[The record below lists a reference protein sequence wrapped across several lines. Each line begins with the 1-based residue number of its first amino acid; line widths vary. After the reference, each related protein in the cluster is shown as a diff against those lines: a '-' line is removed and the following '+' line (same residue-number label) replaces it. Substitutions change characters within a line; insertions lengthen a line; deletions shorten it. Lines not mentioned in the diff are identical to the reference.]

1 MSDFGFMN
9 SGFGDVGGDAY
20 EENFRINI
28 TAMLSLFI
36 SKALEDSLKYIKI
49 CKRNAV
55 TKRDLEMAL
64 KFQTLRFF
72 QNPELETELDEMK
85 EEIRAEMEDSESDS
99 SEGVWEDIPEG
110 EGEGEAESGAEDE
123 ADAESGAEGEVD
135 AGAED
140 EADAESG
147 AEGEVDAGAEDED
160 EAEYGEDE
168 AKAIE
173 VYSLEDGLT
182 GILQQFT
189 LDDGESDDFA
199 RANLRET
206 DVVDRNFV
214 VDFHKCSDS
223 WDSWEPQNDMQ
234 KTLFNAIES
243 MTAQF

>member
-1 MSDFGFMN
+1 MSDFGFMS

-36 SKALEDSLKYIKI
+36 SKALEDSMKYIKI

-55 TKRDLEMAL
+55 TKKDLEMAL

-72 QNPELETELDEMK
+72 QNPELENELTEMK
-85 EEIRAEMEDSESDS
+85 EEIRAELDGEEGEYYSDS
-99 SEGVWEDIPEG
+99 SDSGEGVWEDIPEG
-110 EGEGEAESGAEDE
+110 EA
-123 ADAESGAEGEVD
+123 EVD
-135 AGAED
+135 AGE
-140 EADAESG
+140 
-147 AEGEVDAGAEDED
+147 EGDILEGGTECEGDNNDSEGKV
-160 EAEYGEDE
+160 
-168 AKAIE
+168 IE
-173 VYSLEDGLT
+173 VHSLEDGLT

-189 LDDGESDDFA
+189 LDDAESDEFA

-206 DVVDRNFV
+206 EVEDRNFV
-214 VDFHKCSDS
+214 VDFHKCSDT
-223 WDSWEPQNDMQ
+223 WDSWEPENDMQ

>member
-1 MSDFGFMN
+1 MGDFGFMS

-36 SKALEDSLKYIKI
+36 SKALEDSMKYIQI

-55 TKRDLEMAL
+55 TKKDLEMAL

-72 QNPELETELDEMK
+72 QNPELENELTEMK
-85 EEIRAEMEDSESDS
+85 EEIRAELDGEDYSDS
-99 SEGVWEDIPEG
+99 SDSGEGVWEDIPEG
-110 EGEGEAESGAEDE
+110 EAE
-123 ADAESGAEGEVD
+123 ADAGVEAETEAEAETETEAGEIEC
-135 AGAED
+135 G
-140 EADAESG
+140 
-147 AEGEVDAGAEDED
+147 EDED
-160 EAEYGEDE
+160 EGEAVE
-168 AKAIE
+168 AVE
-173 VYSLEDGLT
+173 VLSLEDGLT

-189 LDDGESDDFA
+189 LEDGESDEFS

-206 DVVDRNFV
+206 EVKDRNFV

-223 WDSWEPQNDMQ
+223 WDSWEPENDMQ

>member
-1 MSDFGFMN
+1 MSDFGFMS

-55 TKRDLEMAL
+55 TKKDLEMAL

-72 QNPELETELDEMK
+72 QNPELENELTEMK
-85 EEIRAEMEDSESDS
+85 EEIRAELDGEECEYYSDS
-99 SEGVWEDIPEG
+99 SDSGEGVWEDIPEG
-110 EGEGEAESGAEDE
+110 EAE
-123 ADAESGAEGEVD
+123 ADTGEEGD
-135 AGAED
+135 IL
-140 EADAESG
+140 
-147 AEGEVDAGAEDED
+147 EGGTECEGDNNDSECKV
-160 EAEYGEDE
+160 
-168 AKAIE
+168 IE
-173 VYSLEDGLT
+173 VHSLEDGLT
-182 GILQQFT
+182 EILQQFT
-189 LDDGESDDFA
+189 LDDAESDEFS

-206 DVVDRNFV
+206 EVKDRNFV

-223 WDSWEPQNDMQ
+223 WDSWEPENDMQ

>member
-1 MSDFGFMN
+1 MGDFGFMS

-36 SKALEDSLKYIKI
+36 SKALEDSMKYIQI

-55 TKRDLEMAL
+55 TKKDLEMAL

-72 QNPELETELDEMK
+72 QNPQLENELDEMK
-85 EEIRAEMEDSESDS
+85 EEIRAELDGEEGEYYSDSSDSSDS

-110 EGEGEAESGAEDE
+110 E
-123 ADAESGAEGEVD
+123 ADAEAEAEAE
-135 AGAED
+135 AGVGT
-140 EADAESG
+140 ESG
-147 AEGEVDAGAEDED
+147 VIECEGDED
-160 EAEYGEDE
+160 EAGEAAE
-168 AKAIE
+168 TVE
-173 VYSLEDGLT
+173 VLSLEDGLT

-189 LDDGESDDFA
+189 LEDGESDEFT

-206 DVVDRNFV
+206 EVKDRNFV

-223 WDSWEPQNDMQ
+223 WDSWEPENDMQ

>member
-1 MSDFGFMN
+1 MGDFGFMS

-36 SKALEDSLKYIKI
+36 SKALEDSMKYIQI

-55 TKRDLEMAL
+55 TKKDLEMAL

-72 QNPELETELDEMK
+72 QNPQLENELDEMK
-85 EEIRAEMEDSESDS
+85 EEIRAELDGEEGEYYSDSSDSSDS

-110 EGEGEAESGAEDE
+110 E
-123 ADAESGAEGEVD
+123 ADAEAEAE
-135 AGAED
+135 AGVGT
-140 EADAESG
+140 ESG
-147 AEGEVDAGAEDED
+147 VIDCEGDED
-160 EAEYGEDE
+160 EAGEAAE
-168 AKAIE
+168 AVE
-173 VYSLEDGLT
+173 VLSLEDGLT

-189 LDDGESDDFA
+189 LEDGESDEFT

-206 DVVDRNFV
+206 EVKDRNFV

-223 WDSWEPQNDMQ
+223 WDSWEPENDMQ

>member
-1 MSDFGFMN
+1 MSDFGFMS

-36 SKALEDSLKYIKI
+36 SKALEDSMKYIKI

-55 TKRDLEMAL
+55 TKKDLEMAL

-72 QNPELETELDEMK
+72 QNPELENELTEMK
-85 EEIRAEMEDSESDS
+85 EEIRAELDGEEGEYYSDS
-99 SEGVWEDIPEG
+99 SDSGEGVWEDIPEG
-110 EGEGEAESGAEDE
+110 EAE
-123 ADAESGAEGEVD
+123 ADAGEEGD
-135 AGAED
+135 IL
-140 EADAESG
+140 
-147 AEGEVDAGAEDED
+147 EGGTECEGDNNDSEGKV
-160 EAEYGEDE
+160 
-168 AKAIE
+168 IE
-173 VYSLEDGLT
+173 VHSLEDGLT

-189 LDDGESDDFA
+189 LDDAESDEFA

-206 DVVDRNFV
+206 EVKDRNFV
-214 VDFHKCSDS
+214 VDFHKCSDT
-223 WDSWEPQNDMQ
+223 WDSWEPENDMQ

>member
-1 MSDFGFMN
+1 MGDFGFMS

-36 SKALEDSLKYIKI
+36 SKALEDSMKYIQI

-55 TKRDLEMAL
+55 TKKDLEMAL

-72 QNPELETELDEMK
+72 QNPELENELTEMK
-85 EEIRAEMEDSESDS
+85 QEIRAELDGEYYSDS
-99 SEGVWEDIPEG
+99 GDSGEGVWEDIPEG
-110 EGEGEAESGAEDE
+110 EGETESGGEGEGETESESGGEAESG
-123 ADAESGAEGEVD
+123 EGEVECE
-135 AGAED
+135 GNPE
-140 EADAESG
+140 EA
-147 AEGEVDAGAEDED
+147 V
-160 EAEYGEDE
+160 
-168 AKAIE
+168 E

-206 DVVDRNFV
+206 DVLDRNFV
-214 VDFHKCSDS
+214 VDFHKCCDS
-223 WDSWEPQNDMQ
+223 WDTWQPENDMQ

>member
-36 SKALEDSLKYIKI
+36 SKALEDSMKYIQI

-55 TKRDLEMAL
+55 TKKDLEMAL

-72 QNPELETELDEMK
+72 QNPELENELTEMK
-85 EEIRAEMEDSESDS
+85 EEIRAELDGEEGEYYSDS
-99 SEGVWEDIPEG
+99 SDSGEGVWEDIPEG
-110 EGEGEAESGAEDE
+110 EAE
-123 ADAESGAEGEVD
+123 ADAGAIECEGD
-135 AGAED
+135 
-140 EADAESG
+140 
-147 AEGEVDAGAEDED
+147 EDED
-160 EAEYGEDE
+160 EVEAAE
-168 AKAIE
+168 AVE
-173 VYSLEDGLT
+173 VLSLEDGLT

-189 LDDGESDDFA
+189 LEDGESDEFT
-199 RANLRET
+199 RASLRET
-206 DVVDRNFV
+206 EVEDRNFV

-223 WDSWEPQNDMQ
+223 WDSWEPENDMQ

>member
-1 MSDFGFMN
+1 MGDFGFMS

-36 SKALEDSLKYIKI
+36 SKALEDSMKYIQI

-55 TKRDLEMAL
+55 TKKDLEMAL

-72 QNPELETELDEMK
+72 QNPELENELTEMK
-85 EEIRAEMEDSESDS
+85 EEIRAELDGEEGEYYSDS
-99 SEGVWEDIPEG
+99 SDSGEGVWEDIPEG
-110 EGEGEAESGAEDE
+110 EAEADAGAIECEGDEDEGEAVEAAE
-123 ADAESGAEGEVD
+123 AVEVL
-135 AGAED
+135 
-140 EADAESG
+140 
-147 AEGEVDAGAEDED
+147 
-160 EAEYGEDE
+160 
-168 AKAIE
+168 
-173 VYSLEDGLT
+173 SLEDGLT

-189 LDDGESDDFA
+189 LEDGESDEFS

-206 DVVDRNFV
+206 EVKDRNFV

-223 WDSWEPQNDMQ
+223 WDSWEPENDMQ

>member
-1 MSDFGFMN
+1 MSDFGFMS

-55 TKRDLEMAL
+55 TKKDLEMAL

-72 QNPELETELDEMK
+72 QNPELENELDEMK
-85 EEIRAEMEDSESDS
+85 EEIRAEMEGEEEYYSESDS

-110 EGEGEAESGAEDE
+110 EAETDGEAE
-123 ADAESGAEGEVD
+123 ADADGEAV
-135 AGAED
+135 AGMTECGD
-140 EADAESG
+140 
-147 AEGEVDAGAEDED
+147 
-160 EAEYGEDE
+160 DE

-173 VYSLEDGLT
+173 VYSLEDGLD

-189 LDDGESDDFA
+189 LDDGEADEFS

-206 DVVDRNFV
+206 EVMDRNFV

>member
-110 EGEGEAESGAEDE
+110 EGEGEA
-123 ADAESGAEGEVD
+123 
-135 AGAED
+135 GAED

-160 EAEYGEDE
+160 EAEYEEDE

>member
-1 MSDFGFMN
+1 M
-9 SGFGDVGGDAY
+9 
-20 EENFRINI
+20 
-28 TAMLSLFI
+28 
-36 SKALEDSLKYIKI
+36 KYIQI

-55 TKRDLEMAL
+55 TKKDLEMAL

-72 QNPELETELDEMK
+72 QNPELENELTEMK
-85 EEIRAEMEDSESDS
+85 QEIRAELDGEYYSDS
-99 SEGVWEDIPEG
+99 GDSGEGVWEDIPEG
-110 EGEGEAESGAEDE
+110 EGETEAGGEAESG
-123 ADAESGAEGEVD
+123 EGEVECE
-135 AGAED
+135 GNPE
-140 EADAESG
+140 EA
-147 AEGEVDAGAEDED
+147 V
-160 EAEYGEDE
+160 
-168 AKAIE
+168 E

-214 VDFHKCSDS
+214 VDFHKCCDS
-223 WDSWEPQNDMQ
+223 WDTWQPENDMQ

>member
-1 MSDFGFMN
+1 MGDFGFMS

-36 SKALEDSLKYIKI
+36 SKALEDSMKYIQI

-55 TKRDLEMAL
+55 TKKDLEMAL

-72 QNPELETELDEMK
+72 QNPELENELTEMK
-85 EEIRAEMEDSESDS
+85 QEIRAELDGEYYSDS
-99 SEGVWEDIPEG
+99 GDSGEGVWEDIPEG
-110 EGEGEAESGAEDE
+110 EGEAEAESVSESESGGEAE
-123 ADAESGAEGEVD
+123 AESEEGEVECE
-135 AGAED
+135 GNPE
-140 EADAESG
+140 EA
-147 AEGEVDAGAEDED
+147 V
-160 EAEYGEDE
+160 
-168 AKAIE
+168 E

-199 RANLRET
+199 RANIRET

-214 VDFHKCSDS
+214 VDFHKCCDS
-223 WDSWEPQNDMQ
+223 WDTWQPENDMQ

>member
-1 MSDFGFMN
+1 MSDFGFMS

-36 SKALEDSLKYIKI
+36 SKALEDSMKYIKI

-55 TKRDLEMAL
+55 TKKDLEMAL

-72 QNPELETELDEMK
+72 QNPELENELTEMK
-85 EEIRAEMEDSESDS
+85 EEIRAELDGEEGEYYSDS
-99 SEGVWEDIPEG
+99 SDSGEGVWEDIPEG
-110 EGEGEAESGAEDE
+110 EGEGEAEAEVGE
-123 ADAESGAEGEVD
+123 EGD
-135 AGAED
+135 IL
-140 EADAESG
+140 
-147 AEGEVDAGAEDED
+147 EGGTECEGDNNDSEG
-160 EAEYGEDE
+160 
-168 AKAIE
+168 KIIE
-173 VYSLEDGLT
+173 VHSLEDGLT

-189 LDDGESDDFA
+189 LDDAESDEFA

-206 DVVDRNFV
+206 EVKDRNFV
-214 VDFHKCSDS
+214 VDFHKCSDT
-223 WDSWEPQNDMQ
+223 WDSWEPENDMQ

>member
-1 MSDFGFMN
+1 
-9 SGFGDVGGDAY
+9 
-20 EENFRINI
+20 
-28 TAMLSLFI
+28 
-36 SKALEDSLKYIKI
+36 
-49 CKRNAV
+49 
-55 TKRDLEMAL
+55 MAL

-110 EGEGEAESGAEDE
+110 EDEGEAGAESGAEDEGEAESGAEE
-123 ADAESGAEGEVD
+123 
-135 AGAED
+135 ED
-140 EADAESG
+140 EG
-147 AEGEVDAGAEDED
+147 

-168 AKAIE
+168 AKDIE
-173 VYSLEDGLT
+173 VYSLEEGLT

-189 LDDGESDDFA
+189 LDDGESDEFT

>member
-1 MSDFGFMN
+1 MSDFGFMS

-55 TKRDLEMAL
+55 TKKDLEMAL

-72 QNPELETELDEMK
+72 QNPELENELDEMK
-85 EEIRAEMEDSESDS
+85 EEIRAEMEDCENELYYAEDSDS
-99 SEGVWEDIPEG
+99 SEGVWEDIPDG
-110 EGEGEAESGAEDE
+110 EAEVDDEAEVEGEAEAEVEGEAEAEDE
-123 ADAESGAEGEVD
+123 A
-135 AGAED
+135 
-140 EADAESG
+140 
-147 AEGEVDAGAEDED
+147 
-160 EAEYGEDE
+160 EAEAEAGMTECGEDE
-168 AKAIE
+168 AKTIE
-173 VYSLEDGLT
+173 VYSLEDGLD

-189 LDDGESDDFA
+189 LNDEEADEFS

-206 DVVDRNFV
+206 EVMDRNFV

>member
-1 MSDFGFMN
+1 MSDFGFMS
-9 SGFGDVGGDAY
+9 SGFGDIGGNAY

-55 TKRDLEMAL
+55 TKKDLEMAL

-72 QNPELETELDEMK
+72 QNPELENELDEMK
-85 EEIRAEMEDSESDS
+85 EEIKAELNDEELEYSENEIDDAEEDS
-99 SEGVWEDIPEG
+99 SEGEWEDIPEG
-110 EGEGEAESGAEDE
+110 ETVDEDNILEGGTEC
-123 ADAESGAEGEVD
+123 EGDNNDSECKVIEVD
-135 AGAED
+135 
-140 EADAESG
+140 
-147 AEGEVDAGAEDED
+147 
-160 EAEYGEDE
+160 
-168 AKAIE
+168 
-173 VYSLEDGLT
+173 SLEDGLNE
-182 GILQQFT
+182 ILQQFT
-189 LDDGESDDFA
+189 LDDSDADEFS

-206 DVVDRNFV
+206 DVKDRNFV

-223 WDSWEPQNDMQ
+223 WNSWQPENDMQ

>member
-1 MSDFGFMN
+1 MGDFGFMS

-36 SKALEDSLKYIKI
+36 SKALEDSMKYIQI

-55 TKRDLEMAL
+55 TKKDLEMAL

-72 QNPELETELDEMK
+72 QNPQLENELTEMK
-85 EEIRAEMEDSESDS
+85 QEIRAELDGEYYSDS
-99 SEGVWEDIPEG
+99 GDSGEGVWEDIPEG
-110 EGEGEAESGAEDE
+110 EGESGGEAESGGET
-123 ADAESGAEGEVD
+123 ESGGEAGEGEVECE
-135 AGAED
+135 GNPE
-140 EADAESG
+140 EA
-147 AEGEVDAGAEDED
+147 V
-160 EAEYGEDE
+160 
-168 AKAIE
+168 E

-214 VDFHKCSDS
+214 VDFHKCCDS
-223 WDSWEPQNDMQ
+223 WDSWEPENDMQ

>member
-1 MSDFGFMN
+1 MGDFGFMS

-36 SKALEDSLKYIKI
+36 SKALEDSMKYIQI

-55 TKRDLEMAL
+55 TKKDLEMAL

-72 QNPELETELDEMK
+72 QNPELENELTEMK
-85 EEIRAEMEDSESDS
+85 QEIRAELDGEYYSDS
-99 SEGVWEDIPEG
+99 GDSGEGVWEDIPEG
-110 EGEGEAESGAEDE
+110 EAEGESGGEAESES
-123 ADAESGAEGEVD
+123 ESGEGEVECE
-135 AGAED
+135 GNPE
-140 EADAESG
+140 EA
-147 AEGEVDAGAEDED
+147 V
-160 EAEYGEDE
+160 
-168 AKAIE
+168 E

-214 VDFHKCSDS
+214 VDFHKCCDS
-223 WDSWEPQNDMQ
+223 WDTWQPENDMQ

>member
-1 MSDFGFMN
+1 MSDFGFMS

-55 TKRDLEMAL
+55 TKKDLEMAL

-72 QNPELETELDEMK
+72 QNPELENELDEMK
-85 EEIRAEMEDSESDS
+85 EEIRAEMEYSENELDDAEDSDS
-99 SEGVWEDIPEG
+99 SEGVWEDITD
-110 EGEGEAESGAEDE
+110 GEAE
-123 ADAESGAEGEVD
+123 AESEAGADGETD
-135 AGAED
+135 AGMTEC
-140 EADAESG
+140 G
-147 AEGEVDAGAEDED
+147 EDED
-160 EAEYGEDE
+160 EVKD
-168 AKAIE
+168 IE
-173 VYSLEDGLT
+173 VYSLEDGLD

-189 LDDGESDDFA
+189 LNDEEADEFS

-206 DVVDRNFV
+206 EVMDRNFV

>member
-1 MSDFGFMN
+1 MSDFGFMS

-36 SKALEDSLKYIKI
+36 SKALEDSMKYIKI

-55 TKRDLEMAL
+55 TKKDLEMAL

-72 QNPELETELDEMK
+72 QNPELENELTEMK
-85 EEIRAEMEDSESDS
+85 EEIRAELDGEEGEYYSDS
-99 SEGVWEDIPEG
+99 SDSGEGVWEDIPEG
-110 EGEGEAESGAEDE
+110 EGEAEAEVGE
-123 ADAESGAEGEVD
+123 EGD
-135 AGAED
+135 IL
-140 EADAESG
+140 
-147 AEGEVDAGAEDED
+147 EGGTECEGDNNDSEGKV
-160 EAEYGEDE
+160 
-168 AKAIE
+168 IE
-173 VYSLEDGLT
+173 VHSLEDGLT

-189 LDDGESDDFA
+189 LDDAESDEFA

-206 DVVDRNFV
+206 EVKDRNFV
-214 VDFHKCSDS
+214 VDFHKCSDT
-223 WDSWEPQNDMQ
+223 WDSWEPENDMQ

>member
-1 MSDFGFMN
+1 MSDFGFMS

-36 SKALEDSLKYIKI
+36 SKALEDSMKYIKI

-55 TKRDLEMAL
+55 TKKDLEMAL

-72 QNPELETELDEMK
+72 QNPELENELTEMK
-85 EEIRAEMEDSESDS
+85 EEIRAELDGEEGEYYSDS
-99 SEGVWEDIPEG
+99 SDSGEGVWEDIPEG
-110 EGEGEAESGAEDE
+110 EAE
-123 ADAESGAEGEVD
+123 ADVGEEGD
-135 AGAED
+135 IL
-140 EADAESG
+140 
-147 AEGEVDAGAEDED
+147 EGGTECEGDNNDSEG
-160 EAEYGEDE
+160 
-168 AKAIE
+168 KIIE
-173 VYSLEDGLT
+173 VHSLEDGLT

-189 LDDGESDDFA
+189 LDDAESDEFA

-206 DVVDRNFV
+206 EVKDRNFV
-214 VDFHKCSDS
+214 VDFHKCSDT
-223 WDSWEPQNDMQ
+223 WDSWEPENDMQ

>member
-1 MSDFGFMN
+1 MSDFGFMS

-55 TKRDLEMAL
+55 TKKDLEMAL

-72 QNPELETELDEMK
+72 QNPELENELDEMK
-85 EEIRAEMEDSESDS
+85 EEIRAEMEYSENELDDAEDSDS
-99 SEGVWEDIPEG
+99 SEGVWEDIPDG
-110 EGEGEAESGAEDE
+110 E
-123 ADAESGAEGEVD
+123 ADAEAE
-135 AGAED
+135 AG
-140 EADAESG
+140 ADAE
-147 AEGEVDAGAEDED
+147 AEADGETDAGMTECGEDED
-160 EAEYGEDE
+160 EVKD
-168 AKAIE
+168 IE
-173 VYSLEDGLT
+173 VYSLEDGLD

-189 LDDGESDDFA
+189 LNDEEADEFS

-206 DVVDRNFV
+206 EVMDRNFV

>member
-1 MSDFGFMN
+1 MSDFGFMS

-55 TKRDLEMAL
+55 TKKDLEMAL

-72 QNPELETELDEMK
+72 QNPELENELDEMK
-85 EEIRAEMEDSESDS
+85 EEIRAEMEYSENELDDAEDSDS

-110 EGEGEAESGAEDE
+110 EA
-123 ADAESGAEGEVD
+123 D
-135 AGAED
+135 AGA
-140 EADAESG
+140 G
-147 AEGEVDAGAEDED
+147 VEGKAEVDD
-160 EAEYGEDE
+160 EAEVEREAEAGMTECGEDE

-173 VYSLEDGLT
+173 VYSLEDGLD

-189 LDDGESDDFA
+189 LDDGEADEFS

-206 DVVDRNFV
+206 EVMDRNFV

>member
-1 MSDFGFMN
+1 MGDFGFMS

-36 SKALEDSLKYIKI
+36 SKALEDSMKYIQI

-55 TKRDLEMAL
+55 TKKDLEMAL

-72 QNPELETELDEMK
+72 QNPQLENELTEMK
-85 EEIRAEMEDSESDS
+85 QEIRAELDGEYYSDS
-99 SEGVWEDIPEG
+99 DDSGEGVWEDIPEG
-110 EGEGEAESGAEDE
+110 EAEGESGGEAESES
-123 ADAESGAEGEVD
+123 ESGEGEVECE
-135 AGAED
+135 GNPE
-140 EADAESG
+140 EA
-147 AEGEVDAGAEDED
+147 V
-160 EAEYGEDE
+160 
-168 AKAIE
+168 E
-173 VYSLEDGLT
+173 VYSLEDGLS

-214 VDFHKCSDS
+214 VDFHKCCDS
-223 WDSWEPQNDMQ
+223 WDTWQPENDMQ

>member
-1 MSDFGFMN
+1 MGEFGFMS
-9 SGFGDVGGDAY
+9 SGVGDVGGDAY

-36 SKALEDSLKYIKI
+36 SKALEDSMKYIQI

-55 TKRDLEMAL
+55 TKKDLEMAL

-72 QNPELETELDEMK
+72 QNPELENELTEMK
-85 EEIRAEMEDSESDS
+85 EEIRAELDGEEGEYYSASSDS
-99 SEGVWEDIPEG
+99 GEGVWEDIPEG
-110 EGEGEAESGAEDE
+110 EA
-123 ADAESGAEGEVD
+123 D
-135 AGAED
+135 AGA
-140 EADAESG
+140 G
-147 AEGEVDAGAEDED
+147 AIECEGDED
-160 EAEYGEDE
+160 EVE
-168 AKAIE
+168 AVE
-173 VYSLEDGLT
+173 VLSLEDGLT

-189 LDDGESDDFA
+189 LEDGESDEFS

-206 DVVDRNFV
+206 EVKDRNFV

-223 WDSWEPQNDMQ
+223 WDSWEPENDMQ

>member
-1 MSDFGFMN
+1 MGDFGFMS

-36 SKALEDSLKYIKI
+36 SKALEDSMKYIQI

-55 TKRDLEMAL
+55 TKKDLEMAL

-72 QNPELETELDEMK
+72 QNPQLENELTEMK
-85 EEIRAEMEDSESDS
+85 QEIRAELDGEYYSDS
-99 SEGVWEDIPEG
+99 GDSGEGVWEDIPEG
-110 EGEGEAESGAEDE
+110 EAESESGGEAESES
-123 ADAESGAEGEVD
+123 ESGEGEVECE
-135 AGAED
+135 GNPE
-140 EADAESG
+140 EA
-147 AEGEVDAGAEDED
+147 V
-160 EAEYGEDE
+160 
-168 AKAIE
+168 E

-214 VDFHKCSDS
+214 VDFHKCCDS
-223 WDSWEPQNDMQ
+223 WDTWQPENDMQ